1 MAKSGRQYGDEVRE
15 LRAAG
20 FDFPASRGY
29 TLANPSQW
37 SSGQKAA
44 VTRAFNRLDEAADT
58 GEDFVESDVDF
69 IPDSDSGIGEELG
82 LEFFDDAAGD
92 EFEEWDDVDFFDFD
106 EQDDFGDEENDRY
119 TED

>member
-44 VTRAFNRLDEAADT
+44 VTRAFNSLETVDEFDDDT
-58 GEDFVESDVDF
+58 TQVFDASE
-69 IPDSDSGIGEELG
+69 PDRDDGIGEDLG

-92 EFEEWDDVDFFDFD
+92 EFEEWDDIDFFDY
-106 EQDDFGDEENDRY
+106 EEGDDFGDEEADRY